1 MQITV
6 HDDTRLVLHQGPW
19 GLRAMGVMFAALGG
33 TVLWYITHG
42 HTGEHNAWVAVVVGG
57 MFSIAGIAMA
67 VLAGDLLCTFDK
79 RAATVTIRHRRLV
92 SPGTE
97 TYAWS
102 DIADAAIERTM
113 SVSSDRNSTP
123 TPVYR
128 PVFVMKDGSRVAW
141 TSVYTGDLK
150 RQSNCLAA
158 VRAFTG
164 WHTLPDAPSAAD
176 TAAIQRAA
184 AGVRTGRMLM
194 YPFLAIFIV
203 VGGLLYVSQ
212 VKRYL
217 TWQPVRARI
226 VTSSIA
232 SSSGSNNT
240 PAYHP
245 VLSYAYARATDTVIA
260 TGITILDVSSSYS
273 WADEIR
279 QRYRVGDSVTAYIN
293 PVSPS
298 EGYVLHELSWFPLVF
313 VIGPLLI
320 GVFVAFAGKSSQQ
333 SLTLAG
339 AEHVPILDEGIG
351 SLATGTPAHTTNLAP
366 D

>member
-6 HDDTRLVLHQGPW
+6 HDDTRLVVHQGPW
-19 GLRAMGVMFAALGG
+19 GLRAMGFMFAALGG
-33 TVLWYITHG
+33 LILWYMMHG
-42 HTGEHNAWVAVVVGG
+42 HTGEHNAWVALVVGG
-57 MFSIAGIAMA
+57 MFAIAGVAMA
-67 VLAGDLLCTFDK
+67 VLAGDLVCTFDK
-79 RAATVTIRHRRLV
+79 RAATVTVQHRRLV
-92 SPGTE
+92 RPGTD

-113 SVSSDRNSTP
+113 SASSDRNSTP

-128 PVFVMKDGSRVAW
+128 PVFVMKNGTRVAW
-141 TSVYTGDLK
+141 TAVYTGDFK

-164 WHTLPDAPSAAD
+164 WHALPDASGAAN

-194 YPFLAIFIV
+194 YAILAIFIA

-226 VTSSIA
+226 VASSIA
-232 SSSGSNNT
+232 SSSGSNNA
-240 PAYHP
+240 PVYRP

-260 TGITILDVSSSYS
+260 TGITIMDVSSSYT

-298 EGYVLHELSWFPLVF
+298 EGFVVRELSWFPLVF
-313 VIGPLLI
+313 VIGPLLL
-320 GVFVAFAGKSSQQ
+320 GVFVAFAGKNAQQ

-339 AEHVPILDEGIG
+339 AEHVPILDDG
-351 SLATGTPAHTTNLAP
+351 SRPALSSSRAANLAP
-366 D
+366 G